1 MDFTLSLTKEDIEMM
16 LSREFG
22 HDIQLDAL
30 YIQHEDE
37 DLPDIID
44 FNDNFSFLLFKCGNL
59 IAPKQ
64 DFKYNDNRDYE
75 MD

>member
-1 MDFTLSLTKEDIEMM
+1 MEFTLSLTKEDIEMM

-30 YIQHEDE
+30 YVQREGDE
-37 DLPDIID
+37 LPDIID

-64 DFKYNDNRDYE
+64 VYKYDDQRDYS

>member
-1 MDFTLSLTKEDIEMM
+1 MEFTLSLTKEDIEMM

-22 HDIQLDAL
+22 HDVQLESLFVQRDD
-30 YIQHEDE
+30 Q

-44 FNDNFSFLLFKCGNL
+44 FNDNFSFLLFKLSNL

>member
-1 MDFTLSLTKEDIEMM
+1 MEFTLSLTKEDIEMM

-22 HDIQLDAL
+22 HDIQLNKF
-30 YIQHEDE
+30 YFQEEGE
-37 DLPDIID
+37 DLPEIVD
-44 FNDNFSFLLFKCGNL
+44 FDNNYSFMIFQCSNL

-64 DFKYNDNRDYE
+64 KFNYNDSRDYD

>member
-1 MDFTLSLTKEDIEMM
+1 MDFTLSLTKEDIEQM

-30 YIQHEDE
+30 YVQREGEEIADV
-37 DLPDIID
+37 ID
-44 FNDNFSFLLFKCGNL
+44 FNDNFSFLLFKAGNL

-64 DFKYNDNRDYE
+64 VHRYNDTKDYE
-75 MD
+75 